1 MSKRSALQLAA
12 EVLTVVWLGTMAGF
26 FFAFAVDVAPAMT
39 HLDGPGYISTQQWIN
54 KVVRSATFGAFYFGS
69 ALLPFVAVG
78 AAAWA
83 GERGRALAWLAIGAL
98 YFGAVFWLTRS
109 INIPINN
116 DLATWQPAL
125 PPPNWV
131 DVRDRWNDANLTRTL
146 AAMASFAGAVVLLA
160 TGNARG
166 ADAAR

>member
-1 MSKRSALQLAA
+1 MLQLVA
-12 EVLTVVWLGTMAGF
+12 EVLTVCWLGTMGGF

-39 HLDGPGYISTQQWIN
+39 HLDGPGYITTQQWIN
-54 KVVRSATFGAFYFGS
+54 KVVRSAVFGAFYFGA
-69 ALLPFVAVG
+69 ALLPFVAAA

-83 GERGRALAWLAIGAL
+83 GRRTRGLLWLAIGVV

-125 PPPNWV
+125 PPANWAQI
-131 DVRDRWNDANLTRTL
+131 RDRWNGANLTRTL
-146 AAMASFAGAVVLLA
+146 AAMASFAASVALLA
-160 TGNARG
+160 TGGAR
-166 ADAAR
+166 ATRPAR

>member
-1 MSKRSALQLAA
+1 MSKHSVLQLAI
-12 EVLTVVWLGTMAGF
+12 EVLTVVWLGTMSGF

-39 HLDGPGYISTQQWIN
+39 HLDGPGYITTQQWIN

-69 ALLPFVAVG
+69 ALLPFVAVAG
-78 AAAWA
+78 AAWA
-83 GERGRALAWLAIGAL
+83 GERSRALAWLLIAAL

-125 PPPNWV
+125 PPPNWAQI
-131 DVRDRWNDANLTRTL
+131 RDRWNDANLTRTL

-160 TGNARG
+160 TRRAGPQRP
-166 ADAAR
+166 